1 MPQDI
6 AAKPCTGDGPSRGAA
21 CPSLCYVLPKFMEAL
36 DVIPLKIPL
45 EHFYDL
51 IKSFSNL
58 PAEINT

>member
-1 MPQDI
+1 
-6 AAKPCTGDGPSRGAA
+6 
-21 CPSLCYVLPKFMEAL
+21 MEAL